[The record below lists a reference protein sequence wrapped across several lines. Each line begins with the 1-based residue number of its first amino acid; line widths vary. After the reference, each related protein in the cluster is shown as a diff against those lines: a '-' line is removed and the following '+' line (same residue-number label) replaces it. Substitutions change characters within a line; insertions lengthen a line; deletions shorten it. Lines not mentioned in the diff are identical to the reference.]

1 MAKARLALL
10 TAAAVLTAGRGAR
23 ADDAPTP
30 TEACVA
36 AHVAAQREQRA
47 GKLLSARASARTCA
61 RPECPAVIVEECTAM
76 FAAAE
81 KALPSVVFRVKDER
95 GADVVNAKVF
105 DGDALI
111 AERLDGKSVEVDPG
125 EHRFRVEREGAPPVT
140 QTVLVREGESLRTV
154 AFGDDRASTG
164 SSGGASISPAFWVL
178 GATGLVGLG
187 LFAGLGGA
195 GLAKRGELVDAAC
208 APDCDSGD
216 VDAVRGLFLG
226 ADISLGLGVASLAA
240 ATLVYF
246 LVPGPS
252 GSASALRID
261 VSPRS
266 LGLGWELLF

>member
-1 MAKARLALL
+1 MASFRLALL
-10 TAAAVLTAGRGAR
+10 PAVAVLTAGLAAR
-23 ADDAPTP
+23 ADEAPTP

-47 GKLLSARASARTCA
+47 GKLLAARASARNCA
-61 RPECPAVIVEECTAM
+61 KPECPAVIVEECTAM
-76 FAAAE
+76 FAAAS
-81 KALPSVVFRVKDER
+81 KALPSVVFRVKDAR

-105 DGDALI
+105 DGEVLI
-111 AERLDGKSVEVDPG
+111 AERLDGKSIEVDPG
-125 EHRFRVEREGAPPVT
+125 EHRFRVERDGASPMT

-154 AFGDDRASTG
+154 AFGDELAPAT
-164 SSGGASISPAFWVL
+164 SGGGAGVSPAFWVL

-187 LFAGLGGA
+187 LFAGLGGG

-208 APDCDSGD
+208 APRCDSGE

-246 LVPGPS
+246 LAPGAS
-252 GSASALRID
+252 GAASALRLD
-261 VSPRS
+261 VTPRS
-266 LGLGWELLF
+266 AGLGWELSF